1 MIMKTET
8 RGIVLRLLEDERAK
22 LKGRLAELDQA
33 IEDVG
38 GSQPERPRRVRRAR
52 TDPAVVDDPSGVS
65 EGDAVVE
72 TPKPSGKKRGRP
84 PVCAAADVPVSKY
97 KFIKWDGR
105 RHSWEA
111 TAGELKKY
119 FHQTE
124 EDAAAEWIVEN
135 SDDLV
140 TIEDIL
146 I

>member
-1 MIMKTET
+1 MKTET

-22 LKGRLAELDQA
+22 LKERLAELDQA

-38 GSQPERPRRVRRAR
+38 GSQPERARRVRRAR
-52 TDPAVVDDPSGVS
+52 TEPAVVDDPQGVS
-65 EGDAVVE
+65 EGEAVVE
-72 TPKPSGKKRGRP
+72 TPPPSRKKRGRP
-84 PVCAAADVPVSKY
+84 PRKPAEIDRISKY
-97 KFIKWDGR
+97 KFIKWDAR
-105 RHSWEA
+105 RNSWEA

-119 FHQTE
+119 FPRAE
-124 EDAAAEWIVEN
+124 EDDAAEWIVEN